1 MVVSRVK
8 AHILRFRLLCA
19 QLHSYINVQTPGSL
33 ILPRFRTAA
42 IFTISLCLCALFRQI
57 DELWNSSK
65 PKCGGPHRVGMLRP
79 SMCSDYRGWFEHS
92 SLCQGCTLLGSGH
105 TQHGRS
111 TLLLAVQAQVHN
123 FLGPMIPFQMG
134 EARGN
139 RTSNP
144 RTLERRR
151 VRRCRAFY
159 TPSQYHNGYWGQQGV
174 WAGCA
179 I

>member
-79 SMCSDYRGWFEHS
+79 RMCSDCSGWFEHS
-92 SLCQGCTLLGSGH
+92 SLCHGCTLLGRQVTVSWNYWRYAIV
-105 TQHGRS
+105 TQM
-111 TLLLAVQAQVHN
+111 HN
-123 FLGPMIPFQMG
+123 QLQPSRLNSVRA
-134 EARGN
+134 EA
-139 RTSNP
+139 
-144 RTLERRR
+144 
-151 VRRCRAFY
+151 
-159 TPSQYHNGYWGQQGV
+159 
-174 WAGCA
+174 
-179 I
+179 